1 MDYRQLMNGAG
12 LGDVLIPKSEFIKE
26 HERLVAL
33 LNQSDIPALRK
44 EAKAHK
50 AELAQRGGSGKSQY
64 IARLMA
70 EAKLK
75 HATPEVRKSDYVK
88 GVTNKLGRYVR
99 GSVMDPDVDVDTRMS
114 RADVFDYNRL
124 ASPNQSQNSKNEDGN
139 PYGASPFI
147 SYHFGNAQSKPRES
161 AIQKAERNEFRKKSA
176 RVPRVVEEEEEE
188 EEEKEEKSS
197 QEKRMASIAAYKERK
212 RDSPFSMREVIL
224 PESMKRKER
233 RNRQVKSKKREEE
246 RKRASMSESVYE
258 YNKGLER
265 EQRAEKKKE
274 KEKQKEA
281 RELPKA
287 VNDFRSKAFSDGLPT
302 GMFIGKIEELLKP
315 TKTLVRKGESNV
327 RTPAEQRD
335 VDRQL
340 AQLVKEMDDRG
351 YDPNK
356 LGIKGF
362 NPDKYR

>member
-12 LGDVLIPKSEFIKE
+12 LGDVLIPKSEFVKE

-44 EAKAHK
+44 EAKAQK
-50 AELAQRGGSGKSQY
+50 AELAEKGGSRSSNF
-64 IARLMA
+64 IARMMA
-70 EAKLK
+70 EAKYK
-75 HATPEVRKSDYVK
+75 HRSPDEKDLDYSP
-88 GVTNKLGRYVR
+88 KLGKYVR
-99 GSVMDPDVDVDTRMS
+99 GSVMDPDKDETKMK
-114 RADVFDYNRL
+114 RADKFNYNAL
-124 ASPNQSQNSKNEDGN
+124 ATKNQTSSSTKKKGN

-161 AIQKAERNEFRKKSA
+161 AIQKAQRNRFRKK
-176 RVPRVVEEEEEE
+176 RVNVSRVKEEDEEDEEDEEE
-188 EEEKEEKSS
+188 EEKSS

-212 RDSPFSMREVIL
+212 RNNPFPFRGVAIL
-224 PESMKRKER
+224 PESQKRKER
-233 RNRQVKSKKREEE
+233 RDKQSDAKRREEE
-246 RKRASMSESVYE
+246 RKRSTMSESMYE
-258 YNKGLER
+258 HIKGLER
-265 EQRAEKKKE
+265 EQRAKKKKE
-274 KEKQKEA
+274 KDA
-281 RELPKA
+281 RKLPEDIKD
-287 VNDFRSKAFSDGLPT
+287 DFRPKAFSDGRPT
-302 GMFIGKIEELLKP
+302 GMFVDKIEELLKP
-315 TKTLVRKGESNV
+315 RRTFVRKGESSV

-340 AQLVKEMDDRG
+340 ARLVKEMDDRG